1 MNEQRNELLKVACLC
16 HKQFYVLD
24 RCCSGIKGY
33 AEICSDQGKFKGI
46 RYVACL
52 GLLSLSFPKPQSC
65 SNGIYCFLT
74 RTICNNVGNFY
85 K

>member
-52 GLLSLSFPKPQSC
+52 GLLD
-65 SNGIYCFLT
+65 I
-74 RTICNNVGNFY
+74 
-85 K
+85 